1 MTLTEPPGRETSS
14 PLASRPPTR
23 SSDCCQRAIAA
34 EPARDFAS
42 AASSLIF
49 VGGDEVSFLRARDC
63 YGGRSYLVDGH
74 RLIIVSCLLYIVY
87 IPVYFYVRTCIPYI
101 ISIKTTY
108 FNINVCS
115 SFKAGGTERERERVR
130 RPSSFPPYLI
140 TSPRT
145 VATWSTCRQSV
156 NRLLYDT
163 TP

>member
-87 IPVYFYVRTCIPYI
+87 IPVHFFVRTCIPYI

-108 FNINVCS
+108 FNNVYVHPL
-115 SFKAGGTERERERVR
+115 KLVAQRERES
-130 RPSSFPPYLI
+130 PSSVVLSALSHHFPSYR
-140 TSPRT
+140 SY
-145 VATWSTCRQSV
+145 VV
-156 NRLLYDT
+156 NLPSIDYDT